1 MNRAKIKPDK
11 TQLRTY
17 TPPDLDDKW
26 FQLFTYGRYRAPHRA
41 QLSDFQQRI
50 YNLKRLGMEAAQIV
64 ATTSIDPPGSPV
76 RGTRKWTRFS
86 LLLCSLHCISDQ

>member
-50 YNLKRLGMEAAQIV
+50 YNLKRLGMEAAQI
-64 ATTSIDPPGSPV
+64 AERLGLRRQTIDSHLQGIKNK
-76 RGTRKWTRFS
+76 GWE
-86 LLLCSLHCISDQ
+86 